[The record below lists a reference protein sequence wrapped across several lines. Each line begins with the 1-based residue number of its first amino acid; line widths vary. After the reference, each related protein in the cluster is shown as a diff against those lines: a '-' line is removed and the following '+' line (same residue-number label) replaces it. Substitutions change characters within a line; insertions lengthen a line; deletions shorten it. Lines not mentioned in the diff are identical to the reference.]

1 MSDQERGEI
10 LEMVKDLD
18 PDKKQFVLGYAAGIA
33 SSKADE
39 QMAEQQKNADDK
51 E

>member
-10 LEMVKDLD
+10 LEAVKNLD
-18 PDKKQFVLGYAAGIA
+18 TNKKQFVLGYAAGVA

-39 QMAEQQKNADDK
+39 QAAEPQKNAEDK
-51 E
+51 